1 MATQQEILSWL
12 AANPQA
18 TDRDIAA
25 AMNQYGVSTGD
36 LAGATGWDAGAVND
50 RYGVA
55 NAQNYIDTQWSDP
68 LMQLPG
74 NVDQRNWGILGATQ
88 GMGLTD
94 DQQARAM
101 GWTPEQVTGYEQ
113 QYAPQISAYQGI
125 YGADVANPAP
135 YMQPV
140 QPTATGLPASNLP
153 AMPNLAAPTPAT
165 ATMQNP
171 AYGAGGAVYAGPN
184 AGTPANGGGYNPM
197 INDLSQHGG
206 AGASPYALG
215 GPAAQGMFGQQFGGY
230 QASPW
235 LSATADEIGR
245 RTQQGLGQ
253 AFNSIRSNSIRNGT
267 LGGSR
272 QGVAEGIAT
281 RGAMDSLQGQLAGLY
296 GSDWTNAQNRYL
308 TGRGQDISNYNTNRS
323 LDMQQLGL
331 GANIYDMGVR
341 GGWQPLQ
348 TANGIF
354 NTTAGNNVTQTSGGT
369 QGGGWQGLLGG
380 AMGAGQYAR
389 NMGWW

>member
-25 AMNQYGVSTGD
+25 AMNQYGVSTAD
-36 LAGATGWDAGAVND
+36 LSGATGWDQGAVND

-55 NAQNYIDTQWSDP
+55 NAQNYIDTQWSGDGSI
-68 LMQLPG
+68 PG
-74 NVDQRNWGILGATQ
+74 WGSAFTPSGTFDASNTQRNYGVLGALD
-88 GMGLTD
+88 GMGLTR
-94 DQQARAM
+94 DQQARA
-101 GWTPEQVTGYEQ
+101 TGLDAGAIDSFAQ
-113 QYAPQISAYQGI
+113 QYAPQVGI
-125 YGADVANPAP
+125 YNEVYQHDLANPAP

-140 QPTATGLPASNLP
+140 QPTATGLPAPNLP
-153 AMPNLAAPTPAT
+153 ALPNLSAPTPAT

-171 AYGAGGAVYAGPN
+171 VYGAGGAVYAGPN
-184 AGTPANGGGYNPM
+184 AGTPANGGGYA
-197 INDLSQHGG
+197 GG
-206 AGASPYALG
+206 LPEAGD
-215 GPAAQGMFGQQFGGY
+215 QGMFGQQFGGY

-253 AFNSIRSNSIRNGT
+253 AFNQIRSNSIRNGT

-281 RGAMDSLQGQLAGLY
+281 RGAMDSLQGNLAGLF
-296 GSDWTNAQNRYL
+296 GSDWTNAMNRDL
-308 TGRGQDISNYNTNRS
+308 TNQGQQMNFYQGQRGQDLQR
-323 LDMQQLGL
+323 LGL
-331 GANIYDMGVR
+331 GAQIYGMGAQ
-341 GGWQPLQ
+341 GPWNPINN
-348 TANGIF
+348 ANGVY
-354 NTTAGNNVTQTSGGT
+354 GNYTGFGSSSSTGQ

-380 AMGAGQYAR
+380 ALTGASLGRQF
-389 NMGWW
+389 NWW

>member
-25 AMNQYGVSTGD
+25 AMNQYGVSTAD
-36 LAGATGWDAGAVND
+36 LSGATGWDQGAITD

-135 YMQPV
+135 YMQPI
-140 QPTATGLPASNLP
+140 QPTTTGLPALP
-153 AMPNLAAPTPAT
+153 APQTASGVSAQPSMGLPSGPSGAPFSPTGGYQTSPG
-165 ATMQNP
+165 Q
-171 AYGAGGAVYAGPN
+171 AGGYAMP
-184 AGTPANGGGYNPM
+184 GGSG
-197 INDLSQHGG
+197 D
-206 AGASPYALG
+206 
-215 GPAAQGMFGQQFGGY
+215 QGMFGSMFGGY

-272 QGVAEGIAT
+272 QGVAEAIAT
-281 RGAMDSLQGQLAGLY
+281 RGAMDSLQGNLANLY
-296 GSDWTNAQNRYL
+296 GSDYTNSQNRYL
-308 TGRGQDISNYNTNRS
+308 TGRGQDMGFYSNQRAQDLT
-323 LDMQQLGL
+323 QLGL
-331 GANIYDMGVR
+331 GAEIFDRGVQ
-341 GGWQPLQ
+341 GGWMPL
-348 TANGIF
+348 
-354 NTTAGNNVTQTSGGT
+354 TTAGGLFNQTAGQNVTQTNGSNA
-369 QGGGWQGLLGG
+369 GGGWTGLLGG
-380 AMGAGQYAR
+380 ALSGAALGRQS
-389 NMGWW
+389 GWW